1 MKKLFTLAFA
11 ALIAAGASAQTV
23 QESKTFDNIY
33 VGVNGGL
40 ATKTTGHAWMK
51 GLDPNFGVRVG
62 RWFTPVHVNRIR
74 DLYEWMRTR
83 SDIFF

>member
-1 MKKLFTLAFA
+1 MKKLVSLMA
-11 ALIAAGASAQTV
+11 AAVIATGASAQTV
-23 QESKTFDNIY
+23 QYSKTLDNIY

-62 RWFTPVHVNRIR
+62 RWFTPGLGSGR
-74 DLYEWMRTR
+74 
-83 SDIFF
+83 